1 MLLAREEMSF
11 DFGGAKL
18 DPVRDRALLGWMFN
32 QFLYGEVTGIQCGH
46 WLYNAPSLGA
56 ARFLA
61 KQALEEFQHIDNF
74 LECLAILG
82 ESPKKPNRVV
92 RFLATGMM
100 PDTWEEH
107 VFQEMMFGEGLVLM
121 CFYGLID
128 TIDEPEI
135 VAILERAV
143 KQEARHVEFGET
155 ETMRLL
161 AERPGLRRRLL
172 GLSVVS
178 LFAVRRL
185 ARHMQAS
192 LDPQHPVLRQLPA
205 FLAKVVEASEL
216 RLQRAGLLEGP
227 LSEVPGPVRAGWL
240 LEVYGSKLVRAVLRL
255 PLRLLPFLHRPERLT
270 ETYLEDRAVRDYLT
284 RAESERRASA
294 A

>member
-1 MLLAREEMSF
+1 MLLSREEMSF

-46 WLYNAPSLGA
+46 WLYNAPSLEA

-74 LECLAILG
+74 LRCLAILG
-82 ESPKKPNRVV
+82 ETPKRPNRVV

-143 KQEARHVEFGET
+143 KQEARHVEFGES
-155 ETMRLL
+155 ETTRLL

-178 LFAVRRL
+178 LYAVRRL
-185 ARHMQAS
+185 ARHMQHS
-192 LDPQHPVLRQLPA
+192 LDPEHPVLKQLPA

-216 RLQRAGLLEGP
+216 RLRRAGLLEGS
-227 LSEVPGPVRAGWL
+227 LADVPGLVRAGWL
-240 LEVYGSKLVRAVLRL
+240 LEVYLAKLGRAALRF
-255 PLRLLPFLHRPERLT
+255 PLRLFPFLHRPERLT
-270 ETYLEDRAVRDYLT
+270 ETYLEDRAVREYLT
-284 RAESERRASA
+284 RAESERRTSA